1 MKKLQGREDY
11 ARFSVDSAQ
20 FNTRGLMRA
29 GMLSLLLHVV
39 LVVLLTFGLKPY
51 TPKERLSIYRVTLRP
66 FAPSGAIQSVNPG
79 GRSGGPSPSQP
90 TEQMKPNESSK
101 VSKVG
106 EKPKPDEKPE
116 KPEKGGALQS
126 FKKEKVYERWKK
138 AELEASIRSPSKKEE
153 KPKKE
158 RESDES
164 LQEALADVRKK
175 IALDNIQKRVERRT
189 EGGKSGGG
197 QKAAGQKAEGQ
208 PPVDS
213 SQSQG
218 GSSSKGGIAS
228 ASGTG
233 TGSAAGIGSGSGG
246 YPIGGVPWGSPLGSS
261 VGSSKLTDYY
271 DMIWAKIKREWVL
284 PGGDILKGKTDLET
298 IVVIQIERDGKIKK
312 SWFEKRSGNILYDQ
326 STMRAIKKADP
337 LLPLPKELSDTPF
350 EIGIRF
356 YPE

>member
-1 MKKLQGREDY
+1 MKRLQDRED
-11 ARFSVDSAQ
+11 FSVDAAQ
-20 FNTRGLMRA
+20 FNPRGLMRA
-29 GMLSLLLHVV
+29 GMLSLLLHVG
-39 LVVLLTFGLKPY
+39 LVVLLTFSLKPY

-66 FAPSGAIQSVNPG
+66 FAPSGAIQSANPG
-79 GRSGGPSPSQP
+79 GRSGGPSVSQP
-90 TEQMKPNESSK
+90 TEQIKPVESSK

-116 KPEKGGALQS
+116 KLEKGMALQS
-126 FKKEKVYERWKK
+126 FKKEKTYERWRK
-138 AELEASIRSPSKKEE
+138 AELEAAIRSPSKKEE
-153 KPKKE
+153 KPVKE
-158 RESDES
+158 REPDTS

-197 QKAAGQKAEGQ
+197 QKAEGQ
-208 PPVDS
+208 PRVDS

-218 GSSSKGGIAS
+218 GSSSKGGPGS
-228 ASGTG
+228 DGGTG
-233 TGSAAGIGSGSGG
+233 TGSAVGIGSGSGG
-246 YPIGGVPWGSPLGSS
+246 YPIGGVPWGSPQGSS

-271 DMIWAKIKREWVL
+271 DMIWAKIKKEWVL
-284 PGGDILKGKTDLET
+284 PGDILKGKTDLET

-312 SWFEKRSGNILYDQ
+312 SWFEKRSGNVLYDQ
-326 STMRAIKKADP
+326 SAMRAIKKADP
-337 LLPLPKELSDTPF
+337 LLPLPKELTDNPF

>member
-1 MKKLQGREDY
+1 MKRLRSREDDS
-11 ARFSVDSAQ
+11 RFSVDSAQ
-20 FNTRGLMRA
+20 VNTRGLMRA
-29 GMLSLLLHVV
+29 GMLSFLLHIG
-39 LVVLLTFGLKPY
+39 LVVLLTFSLKPY

-66 FAPSGAIQSVNPG
+66 FAPSGAIQSANPG
-79 GRSGGPSPSQP
+79 GRSGDPSASQP
-90 TEQMKPNESSK
+90 AEKMKLDESSK

-106 EKPKPDEKPE
+106 EKPKPDEKKAE
-116 KPEKGGALQS
+116 KPEKEVALQS
-126 FKKEKVYERWKK
+126 FKKEKVYERWRK
-138 AELEASIRSPSKKEE
+138 AELEATIRSPSKKEE
-153 KPKKE
+153 KPIKE
-158 RESDES
+158 REPDTS

-189 EGGKSGGG
+189 EGGRSGGG
-197 QKAAGQKAEGQ
+197 QKTEGK
-208 PPVDS
+208 PTVDS

-218 GSSSKGGIAS
+218 SSSSKGGLS
-228 ASGTG
+228 LGSGTG

-246 YPIGGVPWGSPLGSS
+246 YPIGGVPWGSPQGSS

-271 DMIWAKIKREWVL
+271 DMIWAKIKKEWVL
-284 PGGDILKGKTDLET
+284 PGDILKGKTDLET

-326 STMRAIKKADP
+326 SAMRAIKKADP
-337 LLPLPKELSDTPF
+337 LLPLPKELTDTPF